1 METYRSLITK
11 QKSFFKTEQTKN
23 ISFRLEALQK
33 LRTAIKKNEKVLME
47 ALRTD
52 LNKSEFDA
60 YTSEIGF
67 VLEEL
72 RFTIKHL
79 RSWSAQK
86 SQNTRYPY
94 WFN

>member
-1 METYRSLITK
+1 METYSSLITK
-11 QKSFFKTEQTKN
+11 QKSFFKTEKTKN
-23 ISFRLEALQK
+23 IAFRLEALQK
-33 LRTAIKKNEKVLME
+33 LRNAIKNNEKTLME

-67 VLEEL
+67 ILEEL

-79 RSWSAQK
+79 RS
-86 SQNTRYPY
+86 
-94 WFN
+94 